1 MAQNESSS
9 YDRRSFLSK
18 SLLAG
23 AAVSTFT
30 ILKPQLVR
38 AGKERLRGGLVGCGG
53 RVVEGQGVQTCAL
66 PISVIS
72 QQIVACRGGSIDFH
86 DSQTP
91 TCSCRKRAAEGR
103 LSGLWW
109 KIGRASGRE

>member
-38 AGKERLRGGLVGCGG
+38 AGKERLKVGLVGCGG
-53 RVVEGQGVQTCAL
+53 RGT
-66 PISVIS
+66 
-72 QQIVACRGGSIDFH
+72 
-86 DSQTP
+86 
-91 TCSCRKRAAEGR
+91 
-103 LSGLWW
+103 
-109 KIGRASGRE
+109 